1 MTGRPGTRG
10 SRHASTPYEGMP
22 TAAAVL
28 GLVFGV
34 GAFVVAA
41 VFMGIDYFSVRGA
54 PTERAVVV
62 SVGPSGTEETCGPRA
77 VFPDTP
83 GERTTYR
90 SLNPP
95 ERLPE
100 EFSVNHCP
108 DLGDSP
114 GMVVRVRRTG
124 VGEDDIY
131 LDPIE
136 SSGQW
141 LGMAGVVGAAA
152 AVIAAVIGAIKETWR
167 VHRTQR
173 RLRRRPGGEDVGS
186 CRGPRQPTPPLTW
199 LP

>member
-1 MTGRPGTRG
+1 M
-10 SRHASTPYEGMP
+10 
-22 TAAAVL
+22 
-28 GLVFGV
+28 
-34 GAFVVAA
+34 AA
-41 VFMGIDYFSVRGA
+41 VFMGIDYFSVRGV

-77 VFPDTP
+77 VLPNTP

-108 DLGDSP
+108 DWDDSP

-124 VGEDDIY
+124 MGEDDIY

-141 LGMAGVVGAAA
+141 LGMAGVVGAATAVIA
-152 AVIAAVIGAIKETWR
+152 AVIAAVKGAWR

-173 RLRRRPGGEDVGS
+173 RLRRRRTSEGEGPKTPG
-186 CRGPRQPTPPLTW
+186 RNAPPPLIG
-199 LP
+199 